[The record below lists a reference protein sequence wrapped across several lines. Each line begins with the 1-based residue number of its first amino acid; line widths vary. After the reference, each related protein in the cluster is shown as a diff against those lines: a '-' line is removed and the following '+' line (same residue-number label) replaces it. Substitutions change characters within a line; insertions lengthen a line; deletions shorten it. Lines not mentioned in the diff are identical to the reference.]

1 MEMSIDLHGLTVDQA
16 KYQLITE
23 IEYANNTIWTI
34 RVIHGYN
41 KGTAIRDMVWR
52 IKHYKIKNII
62 KGDLNPGV
70 TLIEL
75 YH

>member
-16 KYQLITE
+16 KYELIDK
-23 IEYANNTIWTI
+23 IAYADKTIWRI

-52 IKHYKIKNII
+52 LKYPKIKKII

>member
-1 MEMSIDLHGLTVDQA
+1 MEKNIDLHGLTVDQA
-16 KYQLITE
+16 KYELITE
-23 IEYANNTIWTI
+23 IEYASNTIWTI

-41 KGTAIRDMVWR
+41 KGTSIRDMVWR
-52 IKHYKIKNII
+52 LKHSRIKNII
-62 KGDLNPGV
+62 KGDLNPGI